1 MRTRLT
7 CYGAPLADGSVE
19 TIALGDSQNKV
30 FSCSIEDPYVLVVM
44 ADGSLRLL
52 TAVEA
57 GPGGG
62 VDSVEVSTPVLDQGG
77 ASGSLFTSVCS
88 SMLIFKWLLRIL
100 MLFFLYR
107 GSFLVSQTRM
117 IPSLCR
123 AWPCPRA

>member
-1 MRTRLT
+1 MRVCTCVLVCVRRIRTCLT

-77 ASGSLFTSVCS
+77 ASVSLFISVCS
-88 SMLIFKWLLRIL
+88 SVLISEWLSCIL
-100 MLFFLYR
+100 MLFFH
-107 GSFLVSQTRM
+107 TWDH
-117 IPSLCR
+117 I
-123 AWPCPRA
+123 